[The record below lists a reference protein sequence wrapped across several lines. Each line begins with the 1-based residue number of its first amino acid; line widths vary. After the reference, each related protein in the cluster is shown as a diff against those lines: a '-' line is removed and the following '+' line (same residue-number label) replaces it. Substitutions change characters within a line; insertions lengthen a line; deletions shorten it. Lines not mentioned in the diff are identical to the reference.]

1 MKKIVNKN
9 GFGLMKIENEYYI
22 TDFPN
27 YPNQNQK
34 SKELFQSLER
44 LILKEKF
51 IYYPTKFNITERVV
65 LLCDNT
71 SEYFSFLG
79 IKKLIDKDKS
89 LFIDTNTFF
98 KIKISFVGKNTELKI
113 IYYTI
118 DNDKGLIDCKSS
130 EMMLNIIFINY
141 NIKQFTQKRI
151 DKLTNEYNLDFKEIK
166 QIPLIPVQWL
176 NFDENGNLMDFPNF
190 KLGDK
195 KG

>member
-1 MKKIVNKN
+1 
-9 GFGLMKIENEYYI
+9 
-22 TDFPN
+22 
-27 YPNQNQK
+27 
-34 SKELFQSLER
+34 
-44 LILKEKF
+44 
-51 IYYPTKFNITERVV
+51 
-65 LLCDNT
+65 
-71 SEYFSFLG
+71 LG

-176 NFDENGNLMDFPNF
+176 DFDENGNLLDFPNF
-190 KLGDK
+190 KLVD
-195 KG
+195 

>member
-9 GFGLMKIENEYYI
+9 GYGLMKKENEYYI

-141 NIKQFTQKRI
+141 NIKQFTEKRI